1 MKHLFAILVVL
12 IPACRFSLACG
23 PFDRLCTPDQY
34 YTFRLCGADMTGN
47 DLRDSRT
54 GRENSQMDNCRS
66 WAKLTSTDIPL
77 EDIQDV
83 VYHWEY
89 DKLEELHAH
98 AMTGKGENNNAFAN
112 WLIQK
117 KDTEITSF
125 LLLAKRCEKVRAKQ
139 CSGWYYPVQGDE
151 ENTLLMEIVEKAKA
165 YKGKRLLDRYTLQMM
180 RALTSL
186 RQYNECLNVWLGHKV
201 FFHGDVIQEMAQ
213 NYAAGA
219 CYHIGEIAKAKKM
232 FIETGDIISYVFCI
246 NKEGKTYDSYDMLPI
261 IYQRDTNDKR
271 LFQQMQNIIHYDIEW
286 GRPNLEKNLKTLY
299 DFTLNVLDEGKAKN
313 LAGWYYTASYLSDK
327 LCDTVQALEYIRQA
341 RELPAG
347 QDLKDAIRVFD
358 IYLKAKSAT
367 KYDTDFENYLYDE
380 LSWLDQKIVMNL
392 DSVTKKRIIR
402 YGITYRNFGHSL
414 YYWDDMMRKI
424 VISQVVPKCIASG
437 YQTRALQLLNMAD
450 NRLLNF
456 VGKHLYSIDDTIVDL
471 SLIHI

>member
-151 ENTLLMEIVEKAKA
+151 ENTLLMEIVEKASVQ
-165 YKGKRLLDRYTLQMM
+165 RETL
-180 RALTSL
+180 A
-186 RQYNECLNVWLGHKV
+186 
-201 FFHGDVIQEMAQ
+201 
-213 NYAAGA
+213 
-219 CYHIGEIAKAKKM
+219 
-232 FIETGDIISYVFCI
+232 
-246 NKEGKTYDSYDMLPI
+246 
-261 IYQRDTNDKR
+261 
-271 LFQQMQNIIHYDIEW
+271 
-286 GRPNLEKNLKTLY
+286 
-299 DFTLNVLDEGKAKN
+299 
-313 LAGWYYTASYLSDK
+313 
-327 LCDTVQALEYIRQA
+327 
-341 RELPAG
+341 
-347 QDLKDAIRVFD
+347 
-358 IYLKAKSAT
+358 
-367 KYDTDFENYLYDE
+367 
-380 LSWLDQKIVMNL
+380 
-392 DSVTKKRIIR
+392 
-402 YGITYRNFGHSL
+402 
-414 YYWDDMMRKI
+414 
-424 VISQVVPKCIASG
+424 
-437 YQTRALQLLNMAD
+437 
-450 NRLLNF
+450 
-456 VGKHLYSIDDTIVDL
+456 
-471 SLIHI
+471 